1 MSIPGKLPAALAAI
15 LSTAVLAGCS
25 QTGGLDSSFGVKSA
39 VAKVMPSGTM
49 SATRGKRYRASERE
63 RQCLARA
70 MFFES
75 NRSSQ
80 DGLVAVGSVVM
91 NRLDSGKW
99 GNDICGVVGAKRQF
113 APGVLSR
120 QMNSKA
126 LPDVMAAADSVLQ
139 GQRHPKVHKDVMFFH
154 TAGLKFPYKNMHY
167 TVVAGGNSFY
177 EKRSRRR
184 PMRLDPPVEAE
195 VMVAS
200 AEQPLPGVADGASLV
215 QSPVQTAL
223 VSPVQ
228 PSRKQSM
235 SSGDRDAGTI
245 MTAAALPRQ
254 SAPVKLRRTG
264 PATGVAMAAPATD
277 RFGGK
282 VPPPLTGTAT
292 PTDVAGME
300 TGFDT
305 AEPSMAFEAS
315 PDQATEI
322 GELLM
327 MQQGQ

>member
-1 MSIPGKLPAALAAI
+1 MAM
-15 LSTAVLAGCS
+15 LAGCS
-25 QTGGLDSSFGVKSA
+25 QTDNFGVKSA
-39 VAKVMPSGTM
+39 VARVMPSGQM

-139 GQRHPKVHKDVMFFH
+139 GKRHPKVHKDVMFFH

-184 PMRLDPPVEAE
+184 PMRVDPPAEAE

-200 AEQPLPGVADGASLV
+200 AEPVETRSSARRVRRFAGRRRWRVARSGAD
-215 QSPVQTAL
+215 ANG
-223 VSPVQ
+223 
-228 PSRKQSM
+228 SR
-235 SSGDRDAGTI
+235 RR
-245 MTAAALPRQ
+245 AALRLEIQPGGRPGQ
-254 SAPVKLRRTG
+254 RGACSARDQAGRKAHDGRKCLRRG
-264 PATGVAMAAPATD
+264 AQVASFRIRWRNLERRLPASSARTLRRSFRQRAD
-277 RFGGK
+277 N
-282 VPPPLTGTAT
+282 
-292 PTDVAGME
+292 
-300 TGFDT
+300 
-305 AEPSMAFEAS
+305 AS
-315 PDQATEI
+315 SAS
-322 GELLM
+322 
-327 MQQGQ
+327 